1 MRFGSLF
8 SLAAALLSASVQA
21 YGNPGACSGQ
31 CWSHDPSVVRRDDGT
46 YFRFETGSKIGIWK
60 APDLVGPWTYQ
71 GAALP
76 SGSKI
81 NLKGNDDLWRP
92 ISVTTTNIIILIA
105 YLGPPLKQAP
115 DVNKVG
121 DQYILYYTVSSFGVQ
136 NSAIGYATSPTME
149 QGSWTDHGATGVASS
164 AGSRYNAID
173 AQLVKSGSSYFLNFG
188 SFWENIFQVPLN
200 AAATKASGNPYNI
213 IFNGTAP
220 QPVEGAF
227 VYEHSGAFWAFFSS
241 GSCCGLDSN
250 RPSPGNEYKI
260 FVCRAAS
267 VNGPYTDKSGTS
279 CTSGG
284 GTLLLASHDKVY
296 APGGQGV
303 LADPERGA
311 VLYYHYMNTD
321 IGYADSQTQFGW
333 NAISWSGGWPSV

>member
-1 MRFGSLF
+1 MRFGSVF
-8 SLAAALLSASVQA
+8 SLAAALLSATVQA

-31 CWSHDPSVVRRDDGT
+31 CWSHDPSVVRRDSDGT

-81 NLKGNDDLWRP
+81 NLKGNDDLW
-92 ISVTTTNIIILIA
+92 TGGN
-105 YLGPPLKQAP
+105 
-115 DVNKVG
+115 
-121 DQYILYYTVSSFGVQ
+121 YY
-136 NSAIGYATSPTME
+136 
-149 QGSWTDHGATGVASS
+149 
-164 AGSRYNAID
+164 
-173 AQLVKSGSSYFLNFG
+173 LNFG
-188 SFWENIFQVPLN
+188 SFWSDIFQVPMTN
-200 AAATKASGNPYNI
+200 GGVKANGNPYNI
-213 IFNGTAP
+213 VLNTTAP

-227 VYEHSGAFWAFFSS
+227 VYERSGTFWAFFSS

-260 FVCRAAS
+260 FVCHATS
-267 VNGPYTDKSGTS
+267 VAGPYTDKSGKS
-279 CTSGG
+279 CTAGG
-284 GTLLLASHDKVY
+284 GTLLLPSHDKIY

-303 LADPERGA
+303 LVDPKRGA

-333 NAISWSGGWPSV
+333 NVISWSGGWPSV

>member
-1 MRFGSLF
+1 MRLGSVF
-8 SLAAALLSASVQA
+8 SLAAALLSATVQA

-31 CWSHDPSVVRRDDGT
+31 CWSHDPSVVRRDSDGT

-81 NLKGNDDLWRP
+81 NLKGNDDLW
-92 ISVTTTNIIILIA
+92 
-105 YLGPPLKQAP
+105 AP

-136 NSAIGYATSPTME
+136 DSAIGYATSPTME
-149 QGSWTDHGATGVASS
+149 YGSWTDHGATGVASK

-173 AQLVKSGSSYFLNFG
+173 ANLVQTGGNYYLNFG
-188 SFWENIFQVPLN
+188 SFWSDIFQVPMTN
-200 AAATKASGNPYNI
+200 GGVKANGNPYNI
-213 IFNGTAP
+213 ILNTTAP

-227 VYEHSGAFWAFFSS
+227 VYERSGTFWAFFSS

-260 FVCRAAS
+260 FVCRATS
-267 VNGPYTDKSGTS
+267 VAGPYTDKSGKS
-279 CTSGG
+279 CTAGG
-284 GTLLLASHDKVY
+284 GTLLLPSHDKVY

-303 LADPERGA
+303 LVDPKRGA

-333 NAISWSGGWPSV
+333 NIISWSGGWPSV